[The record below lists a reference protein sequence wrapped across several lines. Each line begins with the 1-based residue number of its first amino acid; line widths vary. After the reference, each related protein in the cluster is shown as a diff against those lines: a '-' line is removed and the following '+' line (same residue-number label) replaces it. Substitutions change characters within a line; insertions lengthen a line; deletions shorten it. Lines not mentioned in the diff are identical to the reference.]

1 MFGFLLQTCI
11 FAIQNSKKSMDF
23 LSILKDLL
31 YITLPAGTVLY
42 GMYLMVRSF
51 VMRDMNKLTLEI
63 KNKNTGTL
71 LPMRLQAYERMAIF
85 LERITPTNL
94 LRRLNDNSLTVLQL
108 QHVLTNEVREEFN
121 HNLSQQVYMS
131 EEAWELIRSAV
142 EETIS
147 MINHAANELDN
158 EKPSTELG
166 RTIFE
171 LAVQRE
177 DEPTQVALRY
187 LKKEIQQT
195 F

>member
-1 MFGFLLQTCI
+1 
-11 FAIQNSKKSMDF
+11 MDF

-31 YITLPAGTVLY
+31 YITLPAGAVLY

-51 VMRDMNKLTLEI
+51 VMRDMNKLALEI
-63 KNKNTGTL
+63 KNKNTETL

-94 LRRLNDNSLTVLQL
+94 LRRLNDSSLTVVQM
-108 QHVLTNEVREEFN
+108 QHALTQEVREEFN

-142 EETIS
+142 EETVS
-147 MINHAANELDN
+147 MINSAANDLDN
-158 EKPSTELG
+158 DSSSTELG